1 MLYMNLH
8 SNVQEAGANVISTG
22 PSMSKRAQVLA

>member
-1 MLYMNLH
+1 MELH

-22 PSMSKRAQVLA
+22 SSLSKRAKVHA